1 MISVEG
7 ILSAAR
13 EHAVVFE
20 NRGLACLDVRGTD
33 GLDLLHRLSTND
45 LLSGPP
51 LRARRSIL
59 TTEKGRIVDL
69 IHLIA
74 SNAGIRMLVSIGA
87 RQRVI
92 DWVSKFTITE
102 EITLVDISADFSVLY
117 IVGVNVTNTLK
128 KVFELEDVPPCF
140 EVSRPE
146 FGSVCFWKED
156 FGAGSAGVLLL
167 RREKVT
173 GLLAALEADSVTR
186 LDEFNE
192 IETLRILAGEP
203 AYGHELAESFNP
215 LELGLRNAVSFTKG
229 CYVGQE
235 VIARLDTYQKVQR
248 ELVALDLRGPAD
260 AVNAGDEMVI
270 DGESEG
276 ILTSISP
283 LAFADGRKRGLAV
296 VRRSIGPRSTEV
308 LVGSRVGP
316 VVVEIVPPA
325 SLESRHEGKG

>member
-1 MISVEG
+1 MITVEG

-20 NRGLACLDVRGTD
+20 NHGLACLDVRGTD

-69 IHLIA
+69 IHLVA
-74 SNAGIRMLVSIGA
+74 SGTGIRILVSTDA
-87 RQRVI
+87 RQKVI
-92 DWVSKFTITE
+92 DWIDKFTITE
-102 EITLVDISADFSVLY
+102 DVTLVDVSPDLSVLY
-117 IVGVNVTNTLK
+117 LVGSNVGRMLK
-128 KVFELEDVPPCF
+128 KVFDLEYVPPFF
-140 EVSRPE
+140 EVSHPE
-146 FGSVCFWKED
+146 FGPVCFWEED
-156 FGAGSAGVLLL
+156 FGAGSARVLLL
-167 RREKVT
+167 RSEKAA
-173 GLLAALEADSVTR
+173 GLLAAIESGSVTR
-186 LDEFNE
+186 LDGFNE

-203 AYGHELAESFNP
+203 AYAHELAESFNP
-215 LELGLRNAVSFTKG
+215 LELGLRTAVSFTKG

-248 ELVALDLRGPAD
+248 ELIALDLRGLAA
-260 AVNAGDEMVI
+260 AVNVGDDLMI

-283 LAFADGRKRGLAV
+283 LAFADGRKRGLAI
-296 VRRSIGPRSTEV
+296 VRRSTESRSTAI
-308 LVGSRVGP
+308 LVRSRAGP
-316 VVVEIVPPA
+316 VDGEIVPLV
-325 SLESRHEGKG
+325 SLESRQEGEW